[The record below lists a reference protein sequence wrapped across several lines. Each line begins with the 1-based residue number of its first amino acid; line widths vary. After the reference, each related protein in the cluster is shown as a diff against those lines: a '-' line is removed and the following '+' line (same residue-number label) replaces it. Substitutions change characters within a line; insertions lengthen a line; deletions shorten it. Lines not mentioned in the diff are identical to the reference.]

1 MVRRVLAV
9 LAGAGCY
16 AAALP
21 PFDHPLAGWL
31 TLVPLLLVLRGRRPL
46 AAGAWGALYGFAC
59 GWAVTWWLTGAV
71 ASYFAA
77 GIVAGALATSA
88 AYLVAIGTTFGA
100 FAAGTVVLQRARGG
114 FATQLAVAALWT
126 ACELV
131 RGRVFGQPWAL
142 LGYTQHDVTP
152 LVQVTAATGIYGVSF
167 VVALGSV
174 GIADALA
181 ALRGPGWPTALRRL
195 AGPATVV
202 VAVALAGA
210 LRVAQGLAPAADARP
225 VVVVQSNVPPAF
237 HWTRAFAEAQF
248 LANVRLTEQIAA
260 ATQPALVVWPE
271 NAVTLYLEQEP
282 FLARTLARL
291 ASRLGADVL
300 VGGPRWADGY
310 TYNSVRLLRPG
321 GAPGGH
327 YDKRRLVPF
336 AEAPPLDAPPAAGPI
351 ETPRA
356 FTAGTTPGVLDG
368 FTRLGVTICHELLYP
383 DVVHDA
389 VVGGATVL
397 VNVANDGWLD
407 AGHGVGSRQ
416 HFAMAKVRAVEA
428 RRWLVRAATTGV
440 SAVVDPF
447 GRTVIVAPT
456 GVPTVATALVAP
468 ETGLTPYVRFGDWFA
483 FACAVWALAALA
495 WALLAP
501 ASAAGFRE
509 PAPAT
514 A

>member
-1 MVRRVLAV
+1 MGRRVLAV
-9 LAGAGCY
+9 LVGAACY

-21 PFDHPLAGWL
+21 PFDYPVAGWL
-31 TLVPLLLVLRGRRPL
+31 TLVPLLLVVRGRRPL

-59 GWAVTWWLTGAV
+59 GWTVTWWLTGAV
-71 ASYFAA
+71 ASYFDA
-77 GIVAGALATSA
+77 GIVAGALAMSA

-100 FAAGTVVLQRARGG
+100 FAAGTAVLLRARGG
-114 FATQLAVAALWT
+114 FGTQLAVAALWT
-126 ACELV
+126 ACGFV

-152 LVQVTAATGIYGVSF
+152 LVQVTAVTGIYGLSF
-167 VVALGSV
+167 LVALGSV
-174 GIADALA
+174 GLADAIA
-181 ALRGPGWPTALRRL
+181 ALRGPGWRTALRRL
-195 AGPATVV
+195 AGPAAVV
-202 VAVALAGA
+202 VAVATGGA
-210 LRVAQGLAPAADARP
+210 LRVAQGLTPSAEARP
-225 VVVVQSNVPPAF
+225 VVVVQSNVQPAF
-237 HWTRAFAEAQF
+237 HWTRSFAETQF
-248 LANVRLTEQIAA
+248 LANVRLTEQIAP
-260 ATQPALVVWPE
+260 ATRPALVVWPE
-271 NAVTLYLEQEP
+271 NAVTLYLEHEP
-282 FLARTLARL
+282 FVARTLARL
-291 ASRLGADVL
+291 TSRLGADLL
-300 VGGPRWADGY
+300 VGGPRFAAGF

-321 GAPGGH
+321 GVPGGH

-336 AEAPPLDAPPAAGPI
+336 AEAPPLEAPPAAGPI

-356 FTAGTTPGVLDG
+356 FTAGTAPGLLDG

-447 GRTVIVAPT
+447 GRATVVAPT

-468 ETGLTPYVRFGDWFA
+468 ETGLTPYVRFGDCFA
-483 FACAVWALAALA
+483 FACVA
-495 WALLAP
+495 WALIAVALARR
-501 ASAAGFRE
+501 A
-509 PAPAT
+509 PAPAPLPDP
-514 A
+514 APVPA

>member
-21 PFDHPLAGWL
+21 PFDHPIAGWL
-31 TLVPLLLVLRGRRPL
+31 TLVPLLLVVRRRRPL
-46 AAGAWGALYGFAC
+46 AAGGFGALYGFAC

-77 GIVAGALATSA
+77 GIVAGAVAMSA
-88 AYLVAIGTTFGA
+88 AYLVAIGATFGA
-100 FAAGTVVLQRARGG
+100 FAAGAAVLMRHGGG
-114 FATQLAVAALWT
+114 FPTQIAIAALWV

-152 LVQVTAATGIYGVSF
+152 LLQLTAATGIYGLSF

-181 ALRGPGWPTALRRL
+181 ALRGPGRRAALRRL
-195 AGPATVV
+195 AGPAAVV
-202 VAVALAGA
+202 IGVALAGEI
-210 LRVAQGLAPAADARP
+210 RVARGLAPAAGARA

-248 LANVRLTEQIAA
+248 LANVRLTETIAQ
-260 ATQPALVVWPE
+260 ATRPALVVWPE
-271 NAVTLYLEQEP
+271 NAVTLYLEHEP
-282 FLARTLARL
+282 FVARTLARL
-291 ASRLGADVL
+291 AARLDADL
-300 VGGPRWADGY
+300 LIGGPRWAAGR
-310 TYNSVRLLRPG
+310 TYNSVRLVRPDG
-321 GAPGGH
+321 TAGGH

-336 AEAPPLDAPPAAGPI
+336 AESPPLAVPSEAGPL
-351 ETPRA
+351 ESPRA
-356 FTAGTTPGVLDG
+356 FSPGTDPGLLAG
-368 FTRLGVTICHELLYP
+368 FTRLGVSICHELLYP

-389 VVGGATVL
+389 VAAGATVL

-407 AGHGVGSRQ
+407 AGHGIGSRQ

-428 RRWLVRAATTGV
+428 QRFLVRAATTGV

-447 GRTVIVAPT
+447 GRTVTAAPT
-456 GVPTVATALVAP
+456 GLATIASAQVVP
-468 ETGLTPYVRFGDWFA
+468 ETALTPYVRFGDWFA
-483 FACAVWALAALA
+483 FACLA
-495 WALLAP
+495 WALVALARALGAP
-501 ASAAGFRE
+501 AAADRVRQPE
-509 PAPAT
+509 PVPV
-514 A
+514 